1 MTHAT
6 WMNLENRLSGI
17 SQIQKY
23 KYSGDPVMSQRLM
36 KPASNQDDTGLIPGL
51 VQWVPA
57 LP

>member
-17 SQIQKY
+17 SQIQKD

-51 VQWVPA
+51 V
-57 LP
+57 